1 MAKSDTGNP
10 CVKLCKFDDAGLCRG
25 CYRTRMEV
33 RHWKRLSDSARAL
46 ILARVTP
53 LMERM
58 RTAASS
64 PKRARKLDRKI
75 RKLEKKL
82 AKLRLE
88 RSAIGSAAQ
97 AAPLSVSRH

>member
-10 CVKLCKFDDAGLCRG
+10 CVKLCKFDDVGLCRG

-33 RHWKRLSDSARAL
+33 RHWKRLSDNARAA

-53 LMERM
+53 LMERI
-58 RTAASS
+58 RAGSS
-64 PKRARKLDRKI
+64 TPKRARKLDRKI

-82 AKLRLE
+82 EKLRLE
-88 RSAIGSAAQ
+88 RSGIAQ
-97 AAPLSVSRH
+97 AAPPAASRH